1 MSGMSVNP
9 SVDQILAQMRTMRAA
24 ATDRMVAPSN
34 TPAAPAVSFG
44 QVLQSA
50 LGEVNQLQQTSSE
63 LKTRFEL
70 GDPKV
75 DLTQVMLAGQKAS
88 LGFNATLQV
97 RNRLLQA
104 YQDVLNMPI

>member
-1 MSGMSVNP
+1 MSTISASP
-9 SVDQILAQMRTMRAA
+9 SVDQILAQMRVMRAA
-24 ATDRMVAPSN
+24 ATDRMAAAPA
-34 TPAAPAVSFG
+34 TPAAAGVSFG
-44 QVLQSA
+44 QVLQNA

-75 DLTQVMLAGQKAS
+75 DLTQVMLASQKAS